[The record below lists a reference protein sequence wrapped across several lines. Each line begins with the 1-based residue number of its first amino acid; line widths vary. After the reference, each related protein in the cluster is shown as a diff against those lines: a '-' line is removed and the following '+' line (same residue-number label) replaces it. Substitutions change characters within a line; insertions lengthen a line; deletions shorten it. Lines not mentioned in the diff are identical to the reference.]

1 MNKTNEAAS
10 KSHTLSSCYKTSDSD
25 TGAEA
30 INSDTNKKDSSDLVT
45 NPKTIA

>member
-10 KSHTLSSCYKTSDSD
+10 KSHTLSSCHKTSDSD

-30 INSDTNKKDSSDLVT
+30 IDSDTNKKDSSDLVT